1 MGRLALWALVALMA
15 LALPLQADMRPLAG
29 QQDPAFQG
37 ALEVWLS
44 GDEARALPALAGLAA
59 ADNRAAQVLL
69 GLIDV
74 TPQYQGR
81 WLYALPWADRIA
93 LMRAPPGGAGGVSG
107 QNWLRRAA
115 ADEPLAA
122 AWVQLWDGN
131 AKAEVMLEFARL
143 GDEGAARTAAKRL
156 ARREAKG
163 FGALADEPGF
173 PAFAIG
179 LAIRDWQTT
188 DPARAK
194 AALDALPLADPGR
207 GLIGTYQPDPAAVLA
222 LARTDPALHL
232 LDRHLV
238 TLCPDPEGG
247 EEARAQRL
255 TDALEML
262 GGWWGLADLGPPAH
276 VLIDPDRW
284 VASAKG
290 TAAFVR
296 LLPDPDPQGAAGMDP
311 CLANLAVLGAQERGA
326 LK

>member
-1 MGRLALWALVALMA
+1 MGRLVLWALAALMA
-15 LALPLQADMRPLAG
+15 LALPLQAQVRPLAG

-37 ALEVWLS
+37 ALDAWLS
-44 GDEARALPALAGLAA
+44 GDEAQALPALAALAA

-81 WLYALPWADRIA
+81 WLYALPRADRIA
-93 LMRAPPGGAGGVSG
+93 LMRAPSGGSGGVSG
-107 QNWLRRAA
+107 QNWLRLAA
-115 ADEPLAA
+115 EQEPLAA

-143 GDEGAARTAAKRL
+143 GEESAARTAAKRL

-163 FGALADEPGF
+163 FGALADEPEF
-173 PAFAIG
+173 PPFAIG

-188 DPARAK
+188 DPVRAK
-194 AALDALPLADPGR
+194 AALDALPPVDPGR
-207 GLIGTYQPDPAAVLA
+207 ALIGTYQPDPAAVLA
-222 LARTDPALHL
+222 LARTDPALRL

-255 TDALEML
+255 ADALVML
-262 GGWWGLADLGPPAH
+262 GGWWGLADLGPPVEAL
-276 VLIDPDRW
+276 VDPDRW
-284 VASAKG
+284 VASAQG

-296 LLPDPDPQGAAGMDP
+296 LLPDPDPQGAAGMDQ
-311 CLANLAVLGAQERGA
+311 CLANLAALGAEERGA